1 MVSGRPVGGE
11 CFITSCPPPPPHPM
25 AWFLEPLPNYFMLK
39 GQVPGLD
46 ASGAGQ
52 LREGEDPSRVP
63 G

>member
-1 MVSGRPVGGE
+1 
-11 CFITSCPPPPPHPM
+11 M

-52 LREGEDPSRVP
+52 LREVLTVSPPCLWDPCRKEPLVVRMLFTNN
-63 G
+63 